1 MVEVTVRRGTGNRQ
15 GEPIVEPLL
24 SGSTAAA
31 RARANAELDSR
42 GQNRETVTLEIA
54 PQGDLRPGVLVE
66 VWESGV
72 KWRGIVDAVHYD
84 IRAAQDAAGRMT
96 VQRSCKV
103 TVERKIG

>member
-1 MVEVTVRRGTGNRQ
+1 MVEVTVSRGPGNRP

-42 GQNRETVTLEIA
+42 GQHRETVTLEIA
-54 PQGDLRPGVLVE
+54 PRGDLRPGVLVE
-66 VWESGV
+66 ICESGDR
-72 KWRGIVDAVHYD
+72 WRGIVDAVQYE

-96 VQRSCKV
+96 IQRSCKI
-103 TVERKIG
+103 TVERQIG